1 MDQSP
6 TRRPIFRPA
15 AMPSPRERLRLAP
28 ATTSAD
34 FMSQVIAGRDEQPAS
49 DPHVTVEQAVFA
61 YDRGARIAVRRMPA
75 GYRKTIVT

>member
-6 TRRPIFRPA
+6 TRRPIFRPM
-15 AMPSPRERLRLAP
+15 AMPSPRERLRVAP
-28 ATTSAD
+28 TTTSAD
-34 FMSQVIAGRDEQPAS
+34 FMSQVIFGREERPVP
-49 DPHVTVEQAVFA
+49 DPHATVEQAVIA